1 MTVVL
6 EVQNLSV
13 AYAMPGGAL
22 QAVRDVSLS
31 VARGEVLGIMGESGC
46 GKSTLAAAMINL
58 LPPAARVGQGAV
70 RLNGTDM
77 LRLAPAAQRA
87 LRGRSVAMVFQDPM
101 TAFNPVLTI
110 GQQVADFVGA
120 HDASLARPDRLA
132 AMLDRVGIPDA
143 ARCLGRYPHELSGGM
158 RQRVAIAAA
167 LLMQPDVLIADE
179 PTTALDVTMEAQII
193 HLLRDLR
200 TTFDG
205 AIVIVTH
212 HLGVI
217 AELCDRVAVMYA
229 GEVVEEGPVD
239 AIFHDPQHPYTRALL
254 ACDPAVVDP
263 ASGRLPTIAG
273 RLPDLTAPPPGC
285 AFEPRCGMALAVCS
299 QPVPRRV
306 PAAGRSVLCHRG
318 AE

>member
-1 MTVVL
+1 MTLLSV
-6 EVQNLSV
+6 ENLSV
-13 AYAMPGGAL
+13 TYPAPTGAL
-22 QAVRDVSLS
+22 HAVRDVSLQ
-31 VARGEVLGIMGESGC
+31 VNRGEVLGIVGESGC
-46 GKSTLAAAMINL
+46 GKSTLAAALINL
-58 LPPAARVGQGAV
+58 LAPGARVTGGAV
-70 RLNGTDM
+70 RLNGTDI
-77 LRLAPAAQRA
+77 LTLPKPAQRA

-110 GQQVADFVGA
+110 GRQLSDFAGA
-120 HDASLARPDRLA
+120 HDPSRATPALLA
-132 AMLDRVGIPDA
+132 AMLARVGIPDA
-143 ARCLGRYPHELSGGM
+143 TACLARYPHELSGGM

-229 GEVVEEGPVD
+229 GEVVEDGPVD
-239 AIFHDPQHPYTRALL
+239 AIFNDPQHPYTRALL
-254 ACDPAVVDP
+254 ACDPAVVEP
-263 ASGRLPTIAG
+263 STGRLPTIGG
-273 RLPDLTAPPPGC
+273 RIPDLAALPPGC
-285 AFEPRCGMALAVCS
+285 AFLPRCSVALPECRN
-299 QPVPRRV
+299 PVPRHR
-306 PAAGRSVLCHRG
+306 PASDRSVLCHRG
-318 AE
+318 IK